1 MFYGWLGYALRSRMR
16 LMEGYNYLRKSLEFA
31 EEIEHQKLT
40 GYACAWLAVT
50 CADLGF
56 FDEAISYG
64 NRAYDMSELLQSDQR
79 FLLLTLNALGTIY
92 YMKGDSKKFDEFG
105 KTLLIKGEKES
116 NIRFTA
122 TGNHMVACSCFLA
135 GDHPSAIESWEKSI
149 RHLVDPIWIY
159 HVKCL
164 LAVSYLHENQLEEA
178 ENVCQEIVRH
188 SETFG
193 AEVWGTPAQGLLGII
208 SITKGNLGKG
218 VGIVKHIMEL
228 WLESGSKYLYIVGCY
243 LLGKIYIEIAQ
254 GGDQKNFS
262 FLIKNIGF
270 LIKNFPFAQRKAQG
284 YFNKAIEVAKEI
296 GANGILGQV
305 YLDLGLSYKAEKKT
319 KKARKCICDAI
330 DLFKQ
335 CNAYVYQK
343 QAEEALTS
351 LE

>member
-1 MFYGWLGYALRSRMR
+1 
-16 LMEGYNYLRKSLEFA
+16 
-31 EEIEHQKLT
+31 
-40 GYACAWLAVT
+40 
-50 CADLGF
+50 
-56 FDEAISYG
+56 
-64 NRAYDMSELLQSDQR
+64 
-79 FLLLTLNALGTIY
+79 
-92 YMKGDSKKFDEFG
+92 MKGDSKKFDEFG

-122 TGNHMVACSCFLA
+122 TGHHMVACSCFLA
-135 GDHPSAIESWEKSI
+135 GDHPSAIESWEKAI
-149 RHLVDPIWIY
+149 RHLVDPIWLY

-164 LAVSYLHENQLEEA
+164 LAISYLHENQLEEA

-193 AEVWGTPAQGLLGII
+193 TEVWGTAAQGLLGII

-218 VGIVKHIMEL
+218 VRILKHNMEL
-228 WLESGSKYLYIVGCY
+228 WLESGSKYRYIVGCY
-243 LLGKIYIEIAQ
+243 LLGKTYMEIAQ
-254 GGDQKNFS
+254 GGGQKNFS

-284 YFNKAIEVAKEI
+284 YFNKAIDVSKQI
-296 GANGILGQV
+296 GSNGILGQV
-305 YLDLGLSYKAEKKT
+305 YLDLGLFYKGEKKA

-343 QAEEALTS
+343 KAEEVLTS